1 MRVVLSYPHD
11 TKHPARAGCFF
22 QRKLKKSLTPNG
34 RRAARPALECKRNKN
49 KKKLILRVDIS
60 DGCDIL
66 FPVMR
71 DNITCEEVFEAD
83 ANARAE
89 FEVVCEEERQAAIEA
104 QDAEMVAKEEEELC
118 WCKFFESC
126 PSCFGKK

>member
-1 MRVVLSYPHD
+1 M
-11 TKHPARAGCFF
+11 
-22 QRKLKKSLTPNG
+22 LTCNG
-34 RRAARPALECKRNKN
+34 RRAAREPLRVKGKDRNKN

-60 DGCDIL
+60 EGCDIL

-71 DNITCEEVFEAD
+71 DNISCEEVFEAD

-89 FEVVCEEERQAAIEA
+89 FESVCEEERQAAIEA
-104 QDAEMVAKEEEELC
+104 QDAEMVAKEEEEELC

-126 PSCFGKK
+126 SLCFGKK